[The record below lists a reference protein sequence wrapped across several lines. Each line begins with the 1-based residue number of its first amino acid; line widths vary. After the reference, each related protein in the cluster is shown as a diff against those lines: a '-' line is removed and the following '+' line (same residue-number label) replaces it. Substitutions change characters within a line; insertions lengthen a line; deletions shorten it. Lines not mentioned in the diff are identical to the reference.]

1 MESVEPFCRGRPR
14 DAYPCGQARLSHQV
28 TAYLLAT
35 RWTTA
40 FPASRLVVPAPAL
53 ARVPGSRQGSFQAR
67 AGRCRRALPTP
78 ACQPCH
84 PLIGTSGRADSSRGA
99 PARTH
104 LSGLIG
110 GSRCEVG
117 PSTVT
122 WSLPQAISFPPCSS
136 KPASPLFTEPRLC
149 CSLHPDNREP
159 SHLSVPSEWSHC
171 LLFYFHS
178 AGLAQQTPAHRLF
191 AGYL

>member
-1 MESVEPFCRGRPR
+1 MESVECRGRPR
-14 DAYPCGQARLSHQV
+14 DAYPCHLGSYKLDYCVSNFKVGSSCPR
-28 TAYLLAT
+28 
-35 RWTTA
+35 
-40 FPASRLVVPAPAL
+40 
-53 ARVPGSRQGSFQAR
+53 ARVPGSRQGSFQAG
-67 AGRCRRALPTP
+67 AGRCRRALNSEH
-78 ACQPCH
+78 A
-84 PLIGTSGRADSSRGA
+84 LVGTSGRADSSRGA

-104 LSGLIG
+104 LGGLIG

-117 PSTVT
+117 LSTFT
-122 WSLPQAISFPPCSS
+122 WSLPQTISFPPSS
-136 KPASPLFTEPRLC
+136 SEPASPLLTEPRLC

-191 AGYL
+191 AGYLKGQGTPRRSWPPAAFL